1 MRLWYRTPTSGWI
14 SLGGLITS
22 NLAVTTD
29 GNSLYVAGAG
39 ADQALWTRK
48 LTGST
53 WSGWQSL
60 GGAVTSPPA
69 STYDP
74 TTGSGYLVAVGSDGA
89 VWYQGVASGAWSG
102 WYGLGGL
109 AASTPAVIART
120 GGLDVYVV
128 GVDLAMWQQRWER
141 RQLVGLAEPGRRLH
155 LRPGRHDHQRPRAR
169 PRQLALRRA
178 DPVTTI

>member
-1 MRLWYRTPTSGWI
+1 MRCGIALRPADGTAS
-14 SLGGLITS
+14 GGLITS

-74 TTGSGYLVAVGSDGA
+74 TTGPDTSSPSAATGQSGTREWPAA
-89 VWYQGVASGAWSG
+89 RWSG

-128 GVDLAMWQQRWER
+128 GVDLAMWQQRWSGASWSGW
-141 RQLVGLAEPGRRLH
+141 QDQGG
-155 LRPGRHDHQRPRAR
+155 GFTS
-169 PRQLALRRA
+169 
-178 DPVTTI
+178 DPVATTTNVLGLGLDGWLYGGRIR